1 MAIEI
6 TEGVYKFFIPIPNNP
21 LEKTNVYFLK
31 DGKDNILIDTGWN
44 NPVAWHSL
52 EKELQH
58 AGSCARDV
66 TNIVVTHI
74 HPDHY
79 CLVSQLK
86 KVSGATVYI
95 HREEANNLHKR
106 YVVSEKVVRE
116 GTDWFVVN
124 GIPREEMPIHK
135 FPYEKYGRGEITEP
149 DILLE
154 DNQQISVGKFKIKVI
169 WTPGHSTGHVC
180 LYDADRK
187 LLFSGDHVLPVITP
201 NIGLE
206 SERKNNPL
214 GDFIKSLLKIRDL
227 PVDTVLP
234 AHERR
239 FYNLAK
245 RVDEII
251 RHHEHRNQEILAALK
266 SGHQTAYQVSQH
278 ITWMPEQGGMK
289 FYELMTWSRVS
300 AVSETLAHL
309 RAMTVEGKLKTFI
322 KEGIIYYALV

>member
-6 TEGVYKFFIPIPNNP
+6 TEGVYKLFIPIPDNP
-21 LEKTNVYFLK
+21 LEKTNIYFLK
-31 DGKDNILIDTGWN
+31 DAHDNILIDTGWN
-44 NPVAWHSL
+44 NPVAWHTL

-58 AGSCARDV
+58 AGSSAREV
-66 TNIVVTHI
+66 RNIVVTHI
-74 HPDHY
+74 HADHY
-79 CLVSQLK
+79 GLVTPLK
-86 KVSGATVYI
+86 KVSGATIYL
-95 HREEANNLHKR
+95 HSEEAKILHKR
-106 YVVSEKVVRE
+106 YQVSEKVIRE
-116 GTDWFVVN
+116 GTDWFVIN

-135 FPYEKYGRGEITEP
+135 FPYEKFGRAEITEP
-149 DILLE
+149 DITLE
-154 DNQQISVGKFKIKVI
+154 DGQTLTFGKFTLKVI
-169 WTPGHSTGHVC
+169 WTPGHSPGHIC

-206 SERKNNPL
+206 SDRNGNPL
-214 GDFIKSLLKIRDL
+214 GDFIRSLQKIRDL

-239 FYNLAK
+239 FHNLAK

-251 RHHEHRNQEILAALK
+251 HHHEKRNQEIMCAMQ
-266 SGHQTAYQVSQH
+266 SGPQTAYQISQH

-300 AVSETLAHL
+300 AVSETMAHL
-309 RAMTVEGKLKTFI
+309 RAMTIEGKLETFTRD
-322 KEGIIYYALV
+322 GIIYYKLA